1 MSLISKFKKETYI
14 FLLLVHLCHKNHQF
28 NPLTHLHAR
37 HQCPQDSRGVLRR
50 NEGNIL
56 LMSEL
61 CASVLH
67 NIAYLYRLYNV
78 FFGQN
83 TNLKN

>member
-1 MSLISKFKKETYI
+1 MSLISKFKICI
-14 FLLLVHLCHKNHQF
+14 FSLLVYLCHKNDQF

-37 HQCPQDSRGVLRR
+37 HRCPHDSRGVLRR

-56 LMSEL
+56 IMSKIF
-61 CASVLH
+61 ASVLH
-67 NIAYLYRLYNV
+67 NIAYLYRLYNI